1 MRNTLTE
8 WERFTGFLKR
18 NGAPVY
24 RVCGELEMEES
35 TLREKIE
42 KVEITLFEVMK
53 IWKLIGGTSEKI
65 LNLFYTKRGNDE
77 AEENKSAAEIAG

>member
-8 WERFTGFLKR
+8 WERFTNFLKR
-18 NGAPVY
+18 NGVPVY

-35 TLREKIE
+35 TLREKVE
-42 KVEITLFEVMK
+42 KVEITLLEVMK
-53 IWKLIGGTSEKI
+53 IWKLIGCTSEKI
-65 LNLFYTKRGNDE
+65 LNLFYAKRGSDE

>member
-18 NGAPVY
+18 NGVPVY

-35 TLREKIE
+35 TLREKVE
-42 KVEITLFEVMK
+42 KVEITLWDLMK
-53 IWKLIGGTSEKI
+53 IWRLVGGTSEKI
-65 LNLFYTKRGNDE
+65 LNLFYVKRGSDE

>member
-18 NGAPVY
+18 NGVPVY

-35 TLREKIE
+35 TLREKVE
-42 KVEITLFEVMK
+42 KVEITL
-53 IWKLIGGTSEKI
+53 L
-65 LNLFYTKRGNDE
+65 
-77 AEENKSAAEIAG
+77 